1 MAHGQ
6 FMYIEL
12 WRERCMRCGKFVLGT
27 NSNAF
32 FFFFFFSSQNLTI
45 ISFSLFYSCSQRE
58 ETIISDE
65 IMVVN
70 AGNSLKNLFQTP
82 ERAVSVKR
90 VVVLVAGIVIV
101 LISMLL
107 FTFYLVFWKNVNIN
121 YTY

>member
-27 NSNAF
+27 IQMLF
-32 FFFFFFSSQNLTI
+32 FFFLFFFFPKPDH
-45 ISFSLFYSCSQRE
+45 SFSLFYSCSQRE

-101 LISMLL
+101 LISMLSL
-107 FTFYLVFWKNVNIN
+107 TIYYIFF
-121 YTY
+121 

>member
-1 MAHGQ
+1 M
-6 FMYIEL
+6 L
-12 WRERCMRCGKFVLGT
+12 
-27 NSNAF
+27 
-32 FFFFFFSSQNLTI
+32 FFFSSQNLTI
-45 ISFSLFYSCSQRE
+45 VLFPIFYSCSQRE

-101 LISMLL
+101 LISMLVY
-107 FTFYLVFWKNVNIN
+107 TSYLLFWKNVNIN
-121 YTY
+121 Y

>member
-12 WRERCMRCGKFVLGT
+12 WRERCMRCGKFVLGN

-32 FFFFFFSSQNLTI
+32 FFFFQNLTI

-107 FTFYLVFWKNVNIN
+107 ATIHYIFF
-121 YTY
+121 